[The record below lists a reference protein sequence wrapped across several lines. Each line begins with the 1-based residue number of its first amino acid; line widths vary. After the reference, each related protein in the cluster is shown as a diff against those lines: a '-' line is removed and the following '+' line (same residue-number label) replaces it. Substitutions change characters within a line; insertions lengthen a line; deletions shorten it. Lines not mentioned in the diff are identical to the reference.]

1 MFKQPNFNKVL
12 VLDTNRKPLMPC
24 YPARAR
30 KLLSSGRASVFR
42 RFPFTIILHDRTVE
56 NSTLQEVE
64 VKIDQGSKTTG
75 VALIVHGEKS
85 STVAFAAH
93 IEHRTNVKS
102 GLDSRRMV
110 RIHRRHRKT
119 RYRQARFLN
128 RTKPKGW
135 LPPSLVSKGENILNW
150 VVRLCRFAPIN
161 RFALETAKFDMQK
174 LDNPEITGTQYQQ
187 GRMYGYA
194 DKKAYL
200 LERENR
206 CCIYCGIHASK
217 AKMEI
222 EHVVPKSKGG
232 TDSLNNLVLSCVA
245 CNQAKG
251 NQDIQTYLKGKPSVL
266 RRVKAHLGINY
277 RDAAHTNSIRFYVM
291 NKLRAMT
298 DAIGAKLVV
307 GFGSTTKENRLSLNL
322 PKDHWIDAAVCTS
335 NGNAVKVEP
344 SLKPLTIKAVGRGS
358 RQFCR
363 MDKYGFPRTS
373 AKPRSKNFFGF
384 KTGDMV
390 KVVIP
395 VAAKIKTPAGTYT
408 GRVVVRSSGYFDIKT
423 KDTKITVSHKYCK
436 SLHLMDGY
444 SYAQTR

>member
-1 MFKQPNFNKVL
+1 MGFKQPQFNKVL

-30 KLLSSGRASVFR
+30 KLLESGRASVFR
-42 RFPFTIILHDRTVE
+42 KFPFTIILHDRTVE
-56 NSTLQEVE
+56 ESFLQEVE

-75 VALIVHGEKS
+75 VALVVHGEKS

-93 IEHRTNVKS
+93 IEHRTDIKS
-102 GLDSRRMV
+102 NLDSRRAV
-110 RIHRRHRKT
+110 RRSRRHRKT
-119 RYRQARFLN
+119 RYRQPRFLN

-135 LPPSLVSKGENILNW
+135 LPPSLASKVENILNW
-150 VVRLCRFAPIN
+150 VIRLCRFAPIN

-174 LDNPEITGTQYQQ
+174 LENPDIQGVGYQQ

-194 DKKAYL
+194 DKKSYL

-222 EHVVPKSKGG
+222 EHVIPRSRGG
-232 TDSLNNLVLSCVA
+232 ADSLNNLVLSCHA

-251 NQDIQTYLKGKPSVL
+251 NQDVQTYLRGKPSVL
-266 RRVKAHLGINY
+266 RRVRAHIGIDY
-277 RDAAHTNSIRFYVM
+277 RDAAHTNSIRLCVM
-291 NKLRAMT
+291 NKLRAM
-298 DAIGAKLVV
+298 AQAVGATLTV
-307 GFGSTTKENRLSLNL
+307 GYGSTTKENRLSLGL
-322 PKDHWIDAAVCTS
+322 PKDHWIDAAVCTKD
-335 NGNAVKVEP
+335 GTYVRVEP
-344 SLKPLTIKAVGRGS
+344 ALKPLVIKAVGRGS

-373 AKPRSKNFFGF
+373 PKSRSKNFFGF

-390 KVVIP
+390 KVTIP
-395 VAAKIKTPAGTYT
+395 VDAKIKTPAGTYT
-408 GRVVVRSSGYFDIKT
+408 GRVAVRSSGHFDVKT
-423 KDTKITVSHKYCK
+423 KDAKLTVPHKYCK
-436 SLHLMDGY
+436 PLHLMDGY
-444 SYAQTR
+444 SYT

>member
-1 MFKQPNFNKVL
+1 MGFKQPQFNKVL

-56 NSTLQEVE
+56 ESELQGTEI
-64 VKIDQGSKTTG
+64 KIDQGSKTTG
-75 VALIVHGEKS
+75 VALIVHGQDGA
-85 STVAFAAH
+85 TVALASH
-93 IEHRTNVKS
+93 IEHRTNIKS
-102 GLDSRRMV
+102 NLDSRRAI
-110 RIHRRHRKT
+110 RRSRRHRKT

-135 LPPSLVSKGENILNW
+135 LPPSLVSKAENILNW
-150 VVRLCRFAPIN
+150 VIRFVKLTPITK
-161 RFALETAKFDMQK
+161 FAIETAKFDIQK
-174 LDNPEITGTQYQQ
+174 LENPDIKGVDYQR
-187 GRMYGYA
+187 GKMFGYA

-200 LERENR
+200 LEREQR

-222 EHVVPKSKGG
+222 EHVVPRSRGG
-232 TDSLNNLVLSCVA
+232 TNSLNNLVLSCHA

-251 NQDIQTYLKGKPSVL
+251 SQDIQTYLKGKPNVL
-266 RRVKAHLGINY
+266 RRVKTHLSTNY
-277 RDAAHTNSIRFYVM
+277 RDAAHTNGVRLFVL

-298 DAIGAKLVV
+298 TAIGTTLKV

-335 NGNAVKVEP
+335 DGSAVKVDP

-363 MDKYGFPRTS
+363 VDKYGFPRTS
-373 AKPRSKNFFGF
+373 PKPRSKNFFGF

-390 KVVIP
+390 KVIIP
-395 VAAKIKTPAGTYT
+395 VWSKTKVLTGTYT
-408 GRVVVRSSGYFDIKT
+408 GRVAVRSSGHFDVKT
-423 KDTKITVSHKYCK
+423 RDAKLNVSHKHCQPIY
-436 SLHLMDGY
+436 LMDGY
-444 SYAQTR
+444 SYV